1 MGERGRLDSIFKI
14 MGWIKNILKSRFYIL
29 KVRNRF
35 SAEVQISQRALFNQ
49 YQVWKEEN
57 KLPSFNDAGFRVF
70 SQYEED
76 GKLLYILSIIGM
88 LNKTFVEI
96 GSDDGINSNCANLAF
111 NFGFR
116 GLFVDGNPKAIKRGR
131 KFYAKYPHPWMYA
144 PTFTCSKVTA
154 ENINQLVK
162 DAGLQGDVDVLSVDI
177 DGNDY
182 WVWKALEQV
191 SPNLVIIETHV
202 EFGMRNIVVPYDP
215 NYFYPGKH
223 PVYHGA
229 SPKAMVKLA
238 AEKGY
243 RLVGANELGFNFIFV
258 KNGLG
263 DEFLPEV
270 SVESVLQHPSVKE
283 SWARFEPIKDWEF
296 IEP

>member
-1 MGERGRLDSIFKI
+1 
-14 MGWIKNILKSRFYIL
+14 MGWFKDILKSRFYIL

-35 SAEVQISQRALFNQ
+35 SAEVQIGQRQLFNQ
-49 YQVWKEEN
+49 YQNWKEQG
-57 KLPSFNDAGFRVF
+57 KLPKLVDTGFRVF

-76 GKLLYILSIIGM
+76 GKLLFIFSVIGM
-88 LNKTFVEI
+88 RNKTFVEI
-96 GSDDGINSNCANLAF
+96 GSDDGINSNCANLAL
-111 NFGFR
+111 NFGYY
-116 GLFVDGNPKAIKRGR
+116 GLFLDGNPRAIKRGR
-131 KFYAKYPHPWMYA
+131 KFYAKYPHPWMYQ
-144 PTFTCSKVTA
+144 PQFTCAKVTA

-162 DAGLQGDVDVLSVDI
+162 EANLEGDVDLLSIDI

-182 WVWKALEQV
+182 WIWKALEQV
-191 SPNLVIIETHV
+191 SPNVVIIETHV

-215 NYFYPGKH
+215 DYSYPGKH

-229 SPKAMVKLA
+229 SPIAMVNLA
-238 AEKGY
+238 KEKGY

-263 DEFLPEV
+263 EDALPEV

-283 SWARFEPIKDWEF
+283 SWKRFEPIKDWEF